1 MKTAD
6 IYLLYVL
13 LNLAKG
19 SIKITKLLRHVFEKY
34 ENLNIDIFLN
44 IFDFACTPKEE
55 IIVDSELSHMISV
68 HNDSQRTK
76 VI

>member
-13 LNLAKG
+13 LNSAKG
-19 SIKITKLLRHVFEKY
+19 NIRIPKLLRHLFEKY

-55 IIVDSELSHMISV
+55 IIVDSELSHMINV

>member
-1 MKTAD
+1 M
-6 IYLLYVL
+6 
-13 LNLAKG
+13 
-19 SIKITKLLRHVFEKY
+19 FEKY
-34 ENLNIDIFLN
+34 ENLDIDLFLN
-44 IFDFACTPKEE
+44 VFDFACTPKEE